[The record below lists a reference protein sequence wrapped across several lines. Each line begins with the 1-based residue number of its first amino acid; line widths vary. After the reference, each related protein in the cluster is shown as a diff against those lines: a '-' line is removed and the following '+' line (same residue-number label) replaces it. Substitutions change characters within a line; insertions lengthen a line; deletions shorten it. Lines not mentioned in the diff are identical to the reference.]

1 MPLEVVETLFEYG
14 NCEKS
19 FKSQQELA
27 FHTKVMHS
35 IIPKEDRK
43 TSEPTVMQSDKK
55 PINLSVKDVVEN
67 LVNKVVSA
75 RAKSEG
81 TSKVAGKKR
90 HDYSAAFK
98 VEAINAYD
106 NEENQDSFSESFV
119 VTQSQ
124 T

>member
-90 HDYSAAFK
+90 HDHSAAFK

-106 NEENQDSFSESFV
+106 NEKNQDSFSESFV